1 MVAAGVS
8 SAQKEA
14 YRRILRH
21 LSESLDRPSAE
32 NLVLADHLKYITFS
46 GSTSGACITRN
57 QFWNAALHRQSF
69 NCFNVPLKQ
78 KENIFALS
86 CIYGNP
92 YRENVH
98 PLCSMVV
105 YQPAAADSDV
115 HLDIRTVAL
124 QVPTN
129 LTERVDSFALCLRE
143 DAYEVDSYNYLL
155 GAYEFEVVL
164 FGK

>member
-1 MVAAGVS
+1 MVAAGIS
-8 SAQKEA
+8 STQKEA
-14 YRRILRH
+14 YRNVLRR
-21 LSESLDRPSAE
+21 LSISLDRPSTE
-32 NLVLADHLKYITFS
+32 NLVLADHLKYVAFS
-46 GSTSGACITRN
+46 ASTNGVCLTRN
-57 QFWNAALHRQSF
+57 QFWNAILHGQTF
-69 NCFNVPLKQ
+69 TGFEVPLKQ
-78 KENIFALS
+78 KDNIFALS

-124 QVPTN
+124 QVPKN